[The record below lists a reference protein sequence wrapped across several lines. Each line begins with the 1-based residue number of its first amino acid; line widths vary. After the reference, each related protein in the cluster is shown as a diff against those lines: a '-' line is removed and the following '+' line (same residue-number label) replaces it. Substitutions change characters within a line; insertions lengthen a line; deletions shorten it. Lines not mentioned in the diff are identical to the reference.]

1 MKGPGFRGAAMGLL
15 AQYDESW
22 PLEFEQ
28 AAEEI
33 RRQIGESVVATHHVG
48 STAVDTILW
57 SKPVIDVVV
66 VVRDLAA
73 LDGSATDR
81 LASCG
86 FEGRGEYGI
95 PGRRYFVRAAG
106 RNRLKVHVHCYEQG
120 DASIVRY
127 LRFRD
132 YLRFHASEA
141 AAYSDLKKQLASAH
155 GPDRAAYQAG
165 KAPFIARIE
174 RVAEAAAP

>member
-1 MKGPGFRGAAMGLL
+1 MSLL

-28 AAEEI
+28 ATEEI
-33 RRQIGESVVATHHVG
+33 RRLIGESVVETHHVG

-57 SKPVIDVVV
+57 SKPVIDIVV
-66 VVRDLAA
+66 VVRELAE
-73 LDGSATDR
+73 LDGTAAHR
-81 LASCG
+81 LASRG

-106 RNRLKVHVHCYEQG
+106 RNRLKVHVHCHEQG
-120 DASIVRY
+120 NASIDRY

-132 YLRFHASEA
+132 YLRANASEA
-141 AAYSDLKKQLASAH
+141 AAYSELKRRLASAH

-174 RVAEAAAP
+174 RVALGPTSSLEA